1 MIIVRMGLI
10 KMSRISK
17 ELKEIEKIFA
27 DQEKLDEERLIQSEV
42 NDDFIFRIKENAVIL
57 TDKRETKD
65 IIHSLE
71 SILLTVIFGIMAN
84 CNTFLKI
91 YLFMIKRQDWLQK
104 HVQYD
109 SGLPSLST
117 IKRVIGMINPKELED
132 LCNDTFKVFLVSNKP
147 YYKDDDIVI
156 NDIKSMD
163 GKTANSS
170 DRKTSKEGEI
180 SKTNAMS
187 IVSLKNDICEATE
200 FIEDKTNEIPTG
212 VELLKRINIEN
223 SIVVFDAM
231 STQTDTIAYIH
242 SKHGFYVAPVKG
254 NQSTLEEDIKL
265 YFEDENNYKKVE
277 KENYLKVVEKAHGTS
292 ETREYIFVDDIDWL
306 YGKDKWTGL
315 KSIGKVTRTYVD
327 KNGQERKDTRY
338 YITNISA
345 DKINLL
351 SKAVRGEWHIENGLH
366 LYLDM
371 VFEEDKNR
379 CFLDE
384 SQKNLN
390 IIRKFCLGILKR
402 YKQQTK
408 LSMES
413 IRFNISMDFDD
424 EIDNILKAVFYS

>member
-1 MIIVRMGLI
+1 MP
-10 KMSRISK
+10 RISK
-17 ELKEIEKIFA
+17 ELKEIEKILA
-27 DQEKLDEERLIQSEV
+27 NEEKLDEERLIQSEV
-42 NDDFIFRIKENAVIL
+42 NKDFILRIKENAVIL

-65 IIHSLE
+65 IIHSVE

-91 YLFMIKRQDWLQK
+91 YLFMIKRQDWLQN

-109 SGLPSLST
+109 CGLPSLST

-132 LCNDTFKVFLVSNKP
+132 LCNDTFKMFLVSNKP
-147 YYKDDDIVI
+147 YYKDEDII
-156 NDIKSMD
+156 ISDIKSMD

-170 DRKTSKEGEI
+170 DRKTSKKGEI

-187 IVSLKNDICEATE
+187 VVSLKNDICEATE

-212 VELLKRINIEN
+212 IELLKRINIEN

-242 SKHGFYVAPVKG
+242 SKRGYYVAPVKG
-254 NQSTLEEDIKL
+254 NQSTLEEDIRL

-277 KENYLKVVEKAHGTS
+277 EENYLKIVEKAHGTA
-292 ETREYIFVDDIDWL
+292 ETREYVFVNDIDWL
-306 YGKDKWTGL
+306 YNKEKWAGL
-315 KSIGKVTRTYVD
+315 KAIGKVTRSYID

-371 VFEEDKNR
+371 VFDEDKNS

-402 YKQQTK
+402 YKQKTK

-413 IRFNISMDFDD
+413 IRFNISMDFDY
-424 EIDNILKAVFYS
+424 EIDTILMAVFYS